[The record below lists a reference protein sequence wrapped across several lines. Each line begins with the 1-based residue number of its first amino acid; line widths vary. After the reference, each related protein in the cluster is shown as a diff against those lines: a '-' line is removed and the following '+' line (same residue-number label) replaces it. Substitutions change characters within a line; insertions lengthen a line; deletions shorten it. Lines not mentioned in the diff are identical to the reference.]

1 MNKKEYKA
9 KLKAIKKLKFLP
21 CNIYVKAVNNDEFT
35 LVLKTSNG
43 KLYSLKTFE
52 EIEDNGDIRS
62 LEFTTVLK
70 KMNSI
75 DIDDEVPAITTMN
88 YLKGRIVDRITGKNI
103 LTGRDVL
110 ALQKASDKQVIHDR
124 KEAGKSRCVNNN
136 LKQSQEELDKIL
148 E

>member
-1 MNKKEYKA
+1 MDKKEYKA

-21 CNIYVKAVNNDEFT
+21 CNIYVKAQNNEKFT

-52 EIEDNGDIRS
+52 EIEDNGDIRR
-62 LEFTTVLK
+62 LEFTTALK

-75 DIDDEVPAITTMN
+75 DIDEVPAITTMN

-124 KEAGKSRCVNNN
+124 KEAERSRCVNNN

>member
-1 MNKKEYKA
+1 M
-9 KLKAIKKLKFLP
+9 P
-21 CNIYVKAVNNDEFT
+21 CNIYVKAQNNGKFT

-75 DIDDEVPAITTMN
+75 DIDEVPAITTMN

-124 KEAGKSRCVNNN
+124 KEAERSRCVNNN

>member
-1 MNKKEYKA
+1 
-9 KLKAIKKLKFLP
+9 
-21 CNIYVKAVNNDEFT
+21 
-35 LVLKTSNG
+35 
-43 KLYSLKTFE
+43 
-52 EIEDNGDIRS
+52 
-62 LEFTTVLK
+62 
-70 KMNSI
+70 MNSI
-75 DIDDEVPAITTMN
+75 DIDEVPAITTMN

-124 KEAGKSRCVNNN
+124 KEAEKSWSISNN

>member
-1 MNKKEYKA
+1 MDKKEYKA
-9 KLKAIKKLKFLP
+9 KLKEIKKLKFIP
-21 CNIYVKAVNNDEFT
+21 CNIYVKAQNNGKFT

-75 DIDDEVPAITTMN
+75 DIDEVPAITTMN

-124 KEAGKSRCVNNN
+124 KEAERSRCVNNN
-136 LKQSQEELDKIL
+136 LKQSQKELDRIL

>member
-62 LEFTTVLK
+62 LEFTTALK

-75 DIDDEVPAITTMN
+75 DIDEVPAITTMN